1 MSSAAGKTDVTADN
15 MFYRQKINSSDMEDN
30 CTMPSLQ
37 DILKNFD
44 ASQLE
49 ELAENLLADV
59 ITDLADDAIGSFK
72 TDAKNVGTTERLSES
87 MVGTETE
94 NMESPKNF
102 DDCIK
107 ASSTHNVH
115 IKIEPKLEIHDT
127 AMSTVTPTNDSETLY
142 GTYDESSYCIT
153 VVLPN
158 ENIPICEAVEEI
170 VSSEDEH
177 ISDVSLLSP
186 IQNDYPPSPEYSLCN
201 SSLDVVDVKSPLSIC
216 SNNESGYESI
226 PSPLPPSTDINGDDI
241 CDLQLDDE
249 LWNNSFTEL
258 FPSLF

>member
-1 MSSAAGKTDVTADN
+1 
-15 MFYRQKINSSDMEDN
+15 MEDN
-30 CTMPSLQ
+30 CTMPSIQ
-37 DILKNFD
+37 DIFKNFD
-44 ASQLE
+44 ATQLE

-72 TDAKNVGTTERLSES
+72 TNAKNDGTAERLSKS
-87 MVGTETE
+87 MVGPKTE
-94 NMESPKNF
+94 NLESTQDF
-102 DDCIK
+102 DDSINEF
-107 ASSTHNVH
+107 TNHHRVP

-127 AMSTVTPTNDSETLY
+127 PMSTTTTTNDSETLY

-170 VSSEDEH
+170 VSSEDEQM
-177 ISDVSLLSP
+177 SDVTLLSP
-186 IQNDYPPSPEYSLCN
+186 IQNDYPPSPGYSSCN
-201 SSLDVVDVKSPLSIC
+201 SPLYPVDAKSPLSIC

-241 CDLQLDDE
+241 CDLQLDE
-249 LWNNSFTEL
+249 LWNSSFTEL